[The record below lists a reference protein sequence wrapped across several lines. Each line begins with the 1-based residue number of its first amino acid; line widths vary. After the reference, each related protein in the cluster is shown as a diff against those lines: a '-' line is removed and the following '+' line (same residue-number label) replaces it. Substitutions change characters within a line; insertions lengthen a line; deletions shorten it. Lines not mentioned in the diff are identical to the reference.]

1 MSTKKRKRKYSNW
14 STQFED
20 SGDPRSL
27 RQACY
32 RSSRLATNKLKA
44 VAQEYPSPSLCSGQ
58 ETIQQS
64 GTKDKIESGVCSVSD
79 STYATGSSEL
89 ADEVST
95 ETLNNILPYV
105 NKLRDHRVKGQN
117 AVIFDG
123 QERVV
128 KVVSFVS
135 SLVDNT
141 KKPILVI
148 SASSSA
154 LLLWQME
161 FAKWSKSVN
170 VVIYKGNKDTRAAII
185 GSGFQVLLSSPDAIV
200 EDMEMFDHIKWELL
214 VIDECQCPVISTHLN
229 KFQMLMADMKLLT
242 VSGEPVSYRNIL
254 SLVDCKNEKTEM
266 KDDNISILKERLS
279 PFIAFE
285 CKFNMKESSAVKV
298 VEIPASALVPGRSLA
313 GSGVLFSAPHL
324 RSNPSLFA
332 SLHNRLNSGEPS
344 LVPKPHS

>member
-1 MSTKKRKRKYSNW
+1 MKNSKRKRKHWNPNAQLDLIDSNTGRQ
-14 STQFED
+14 S
-20 SGDPRSL
+20 P
-27 RQACY
+27 RQARRRAQMLAANQLSHKLAQQY
-32 RSSRLATNKLKA
+32 YSSQR
-44 VAQEYPSPSLCSGQ
+44 LCSE
-58 ETIQQS
+58 ETVEHS
-64 GTKDKIESGVCSVSD
+64 GITDKTES
-79 STYATGSSEL
+79 GSSEL

-242 VSGEPVSYRNIL
+242 VSGEPVDDILQSYRNIL

>member
-20 SGDPRSL
+20 SVDPRSL

-44 VAQEYPSPSLCSGQ
+44 FAQEYPSPSLCSGQ

-64 GTKDKIESGVCSVSD
+64 GTNDKIESGVCSVSD
-79 STYATGSSEL
+79 STYAIGSSEL

-95 ETLNNILPYV
+95 ETLNNILPYA
-105 NKLRDHRVKGQN
+105 NKLRDHRNKCQN

-123 QERVV
+123 QERIV

-141 KKPILVI
+141 KKPILI
-148 SASSSA
+148 LAASSSA

-161 FAKWSKSVN
+161 FAKWSKPVN
-170 VVIYKGNKDTRAAII
+170 VVTYKGNKDTRAAII

-200 EDMEMFDHIKWELL
+200 EDMETLDHIKWELL
-214 VIDECQCPVISTHLN
+214 VIDECQCPVISTHLK
-229 KFQMLMADMKLLT
+229 KFQMLMADMKLLI

-266 KDDNISILKERLS
+266 KDDDISILKERLS

-285 CKFNMKESSAVKV
+285 CKFNLKEISAVKV
-298 VEIPASALVPGRSLA
+298 VEIPASALVPGRGLP
-313 GSGVLFSAPHL
+313 GSGVLFAAPHL

-332 SLHNRLNSGEPS
+332 SLHYQLNSGEPS
-344 LVPKPHS
+344 VEPKANY